1 MKQKILAALGVA
13 FNLALAAGA
22 TSATQPAA
30 PPAASP
36 RAQARLEPLA
46 APSVAGTV
54 DLIQQDD
61 GVVVTARLTGLTPG
75 LHAFHVHQH
84 GSCDHGG
91 QAAGAHFDASADS
104 GRGERVEHHGGAFG
118 ALTADQDGVARL
130 SVRLPASTLVLA
142 GPRGVVGRSIVVH
155 TSPDDYAGTPG
166 QVAAKGRILACGV
179 IRAAGNA

>member
-1 MKQKILAALGVA
+1 MKQNILAALGVA
-13 FNLALAAGA
+13 CNLALAAGA
-22 TSATQPAA
+22 TVASPL
-30 PPAASP
+30 AASS
-36 RAQARLEPLA
+36 RAQARLEPVA
-46 APSVAGTV
+46 APAVAGTV

-155 TSPDDYAGTPG
+155 TSPDDYAVTPG
-166 QVAAKGRILACGV
+166 QVAANGRILACGV